1 MFSSATSFAETFTL
15 TRCYTIADTQP
26 ERFSGLWAEVWG
38 IKNSFDGSIFK
49 KKQYVFDTNKNELI
63 LNYRFTEDY
72 HNILAGLNE
81 YQKKKLDEK
90 DQKSVM
96 LFVIPIEHNS
106 YVASERKGYTVRY
119 DTDNELIVME
129 KKFSDTFYAKNKPKY
144 ETMLMKKAYNWDS
157 VYRRITIDLKNIQVT
172 NDINE
177 IKVKN
182 RSSTEQCRY

>member
-96 LFVIPIEHNS
+96 LFEIPIEHNS
-106 YVASERKGYTVRY
+106 YVASER
-119 DTDNELIVME
+119 
-129 KKFSDTFYAKNKPKY
+129 
-144 ETMLMKKAYNWDS
+144 
-157 VYRRITIDLKNIQVT
+157 
-172 NDINE
+172 
-177 IKVKN
+177 
-182 RSSTEQCRY
+182 

>member
-49 KKQYVFDTNKNELI
+49 KKQYVFD
-63 LNYRFTEDY
+63 Y

-96 LFVIPIEHNS
+96 LFEIPIEHNS